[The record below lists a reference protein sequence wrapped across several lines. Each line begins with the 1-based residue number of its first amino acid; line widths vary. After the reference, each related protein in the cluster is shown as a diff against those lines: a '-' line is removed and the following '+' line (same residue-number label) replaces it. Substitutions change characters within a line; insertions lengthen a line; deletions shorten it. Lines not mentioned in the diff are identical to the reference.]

1 METRAE
7 TRICKR
13 KSQYQ
18 SSSDIALLINIRF
31 CFRMADSLRI
41 RRTPRSWKRGLKR
54 GIAGKK
60 EWIFSGRPVHV
71 VSEAVSNEERSLF
84 PSPGYP
90 RLGYRR
96 TKGRHTIGSYHHCSS
111 CVSRARAETPKWV
124 NTNNYAACAS
134 AHTREFFLIPL
145 HRYTSIPTPY
155 PRLIR

>member
-1 METRAE
+1 M
-7 TRICKR
+7 
-13 KSQYQ
+13 
-18 SSSDIALLINIRF
+18 
-31 CFRMADSLRI
+31 
-41 RRTPRSWKRGLKR
+41 KR
-54 GIAGKK
+54 GIGGKK
-60 EWIFSGRPVHV
+60 ERIFSGRPVHV

-145 HRYTSIPTPY
+145 HRYTSIPTYVSPH
-155 PRLIR
+155 LILVNFPNFCQFMRILDRYVAERDARGTNGRVINVLFVGVF